1 VVTARRIWI
10 AVAVVAAAALAGLV
24 ILLAV
29 RAPASPGAPQQAVT
43 GETSLSRS
51 GALFADPLRATIE
64 VLVDRRRVDP
74 ARVGFRTNFQPY
86 VLVGFPGV
94 TRHDAGRLTRLVYSA
109 NLVCYTNTCLPPG
122 ASGRV
127 QFAPTQVFY
136 FPKSGSGRQTLEL
149 PWLPLTL
156 AGRTTDAD
164 LLDADPFRQPSWRAT
179 TDPLA
184 VSYRVSPLLL
194 RTLLFTAG
202 GLLVLGAIAAFAAFV
217 RAWRRRR
224 RAPVATALERAL
236 RLVERIDTRAD
247 AQERRKALEL
257 LSRELTRTG
266 ESRLASTA
274 RELAWAEPVPVSA
287 VTQPLTVDVRRENA
301 ERSNGHSG

>member
-1 VVTARRIWI
+1 MTARRIWI
-10 AVAVVAAAALAGLV
+10 AVAVVGAAALAGLAIV
-24 ILLAV
+24 LAI
-29 RAPASPGAPQQAVT
+29 RGPALPGAPQQAVT

-74 ARVGFRTNFQPY
+74 SRVGFNTNFQPY
-86 VLVGFPGV
+86 VRVGFPGL
-94 TRHDAGRLTRLVYSA
+94 TRHDAGRLTRLVYSVS
-109 NLVCYTNTCLPPG
+109 LVCYTNTCLPPG
-122 ASGRV
+122 ASARV

-149 PWLPLTL
+149 TWLPLTL

-179 TDPLA
+179 TDPLT
-184 VSYRVSPLLL
+184 VSYRVSPLFL
-194 RTLLFTAG
+194 RTLLFSAS
-202 GLLVLGAIAAFAAFV
+202 GLMIIGAFAAFAAFV
-217 RAWRRRR
+217 RAWRAHL
-224 RAPVATALERAL
+224 RAPVASGLERAL
-236 RLVERIDTRAD
+236 RLVERTDSRAD
-247 AQERRKALEL
+247 AQEKRKALEL
-257 LSRELTRTG
+257 LSRELARSG

-287 VTQPLTVDVRRENA
+287 VTQPLTVDVRRVIA
-301 ERSNGHSG
+301 EGSNGHAG